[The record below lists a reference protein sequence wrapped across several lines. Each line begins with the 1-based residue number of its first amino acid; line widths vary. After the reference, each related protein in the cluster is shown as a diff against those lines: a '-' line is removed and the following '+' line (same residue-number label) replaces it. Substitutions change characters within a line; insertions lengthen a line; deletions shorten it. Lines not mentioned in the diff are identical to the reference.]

1 MWVCGFEAHVQ
12 LFYTRDK
19 KKVVGLRIK
28 PASMLVSINT
38 YTNPHPIGFLL
49 AGTRIKCARCHP

>member
-1 MWVCGFEAHVQ
+1 MWVCGFGAQVQ
-12 LFYTRDK
+12 LFYTCD

-38 YTNPHPIGFLL
+38 HTNPHPIGFLL
-49 AGTRIKCARCHP
+49 TGTRVKCACCHP